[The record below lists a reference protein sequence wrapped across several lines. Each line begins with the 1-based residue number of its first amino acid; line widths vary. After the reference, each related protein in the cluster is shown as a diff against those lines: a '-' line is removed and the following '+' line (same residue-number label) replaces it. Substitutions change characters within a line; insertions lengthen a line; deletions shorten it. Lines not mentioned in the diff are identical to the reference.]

1 MRSHDLLLAGLA
13 ENATLPL
20 SWVKSQ
26 SLKPYT
32 TNGLHTTECLLSNP
46 ESGAIFPVNIL
57 LAIGSYTTRPVRLTF
72 SYPF

>member
-26 SLKPYT
+26 SLKT
-32 TNGLHTTECLLSNP
+32 LHHERATHDGVSTL
-46 ESGAIFPVNIL
+46 ES
-57 LAIGSYTTRPVRLTF
+57 
-72 SYPF
+72 